1 MEWKSKVLNKT
12 DQRTAKVSQ
21 IGSPNAKKYIEIEFD
36 NQDVAQVAAKDWKF
50 DVGQEVSYK
59 IETKQWSNGD
69 NSFDT
74 NTLVE
79 FGEPTSTGGVT
90 RKPIK
95 ALDGYHAKK
104 MLYLDI
110 ECVRQFD
117 VLEEGTPEFESWA
130 YKRRKYN
137 EETTVEQ
144 LQASY
149 KAEAA
154 LFSEF
159 AKVVCVSIG
168 RIDKGNK
175 ILLQSF
181 YSHNE
186 AELLQQVGA
195 ALDAFA
201 SKGFALAGHG
211 VKGYDVPFMMRRM
224 LINRVAIPD
233 CLDVAGAKP
242 WEVRIID
249 SNELW
254 KSTGFYSASLL
265 NVATAMGLPSPK
277 SNLDG
282 SKVSDAYYSGEDGI
296 VEIARYCEQD
306 VITVVNILLC
316 MFGLDFIFN
325 VESRTFP
332 KVEVVEE
339 QPKTTKKNG
348 TKTKGKK

>member
-1 MEWKSKVLNKT
+1 MTWKSKVLGKS
-12 DQRTAKVSQ
+12 DQRTAKVSS

-36 NQDVAQVAAKDWKF
+36 NRDVAQVSAKDWKF
-50 DVGQEVSYK
+50 NVGQEVSYK
-59 IETKQWSNGD
+59 IETKQWSDGD

-74 NTLVE
+74 STIVE
-79 FGEPTSTGGVT
+79 FGEPTPTGGVT

-95 ALDGYHAKK
+95 ALDGFHAKK

-117 VLEEGTPEFESWA
+117 ELKEGTPEFESWA

-137 EETTVEQ
+137 EETTVEK
-144 LQASY
+144 LQSSY
-149 KAEAA
+149 KTDAA

-168 RIDKGNK
+168 RIDKESK
-175 ILLQSF
+175 ILLQSY
-181 YSHNE
+181 YSHDE
-186 AELLQQVGA
+186 ADLLQQVGS
-195 ALDAFA
+195 ALDSFA

-211 VKGYDVPFMMRRM
+211 IKGYDVPFLMRRM
-224 LINRVAIPD
+224 LINRVVIPD
-233 CLDVAGAKP
+233 CIDVAGAKP

-282 SKVSDAYYSGEDGI
+282 SKVSDTYYESEEGL
-296 VEIARYCEQD
+296 VNIAKYCEQD
-306 VITVVNILLC
+306 VITTVNIILP
-316 MFGLDFIFN
+316 MFGLDFITN

-332 KVEVVEE
+332 IQVEE
-339 QPKTTKKNG
+339 PKPKANG
-348 TKTKGKK
+348 TKGKRKK